1 MYHIKNDKRSIRS
14 ATLIADALERLLD
27 RKTFMDITVSEL
39 QREAGVGRSTFYR
52 LFDTIDDVVIYLV
65 DESFRDILADY
76 NNQTRKVFTKKIL
89 AGIIGQS
96 GKLLNIVAEG
106 RTDLIVRPIKQNLQS
121 IYRYDDPTI
130 GREAHYRTAVFAGAC
145 ISILLSWSE
154 NGKVETVD
162 ELAEILDG
170 FLSIS
175 DDTEMEDD
183 NGFTDMK

>member
-1 MYHIKNDKRSIRS
+1 MYHIKNDKRCIRS
-14 ATLIADALERLLD
+14 AALIADALESLLD
-27 RKTFMDITVSEL
+27 RKSFMDITVSDL
-39 QREAGVGRSTFYR
+39 QRESGVGRSTFYR
-52 LFDTIDDVVIYLV
+52 LFDNIDDVVTYLV

-76 NNQTRKVFTKKIL
+76 NNQTWKDFTKTIL

-106 RTDLIVRPIKQNLQS
+106 RTDLIVRPIRQNLQS
-121 IYRYDDPTI
+121 IYRHDDPTKR
-130 GREAHYRTAVFAGAC
+130 REAHYRCAVFAGAC

-162 ELAEILDG
+162 ELAGILDG
-170 FLSIS
+170 FLSVS
-175 DDTEMEDD
+175 DDQAIEDD